1 MEQIHQKKSSRWLT
15 RLWQVLT
22 VLLAAALCALAAL
35 PAATRDGV
43 IAQGNEWMQTAF
55 DLVLGNL
62 AELFSAAFL
71 SWLVLAIGFILLT
84 WFAWLA
90 AEHGDRARRYKA
102 ALPAAYAGVITAAVC
117 TLLPVILY
125 GVPLDFTFFLYAV
138 GGVALMLA
146 VVFVYSFCWDHFP
159 KLVNTETVTYVV
171 FGVLTTLVNLV
182 CFNFCDAWLHIN
194 TAWSTSIAWVV
205 AFIFAYVVN
214 KLFVFHSKT
223 DSLRALCKEAFLFF
237 CARFFTFFL
246 DLGGMLLLVDVLH
259 VGGGLSKILCNI
271 LVLILNYVFSKLFI
285 FKGGNKKDAASPN
298 ETDAE

>member
-1 MEQIHQKKSSRWLT
+1 MEQTNQKKSSRWLT

-22 VLLAAALCALAAL
+22 VLLAAALCVLMAL

-43 IAQGNEWMQTAF
+43 IAQGNQWMRTAF

-62 AELFSAAFL
+62 AELFGASFIA
-71 SWLVLAIGFILLT
+71 WLVLAIGFILLT

-90 AEHGDRARRYKA
+90 AERGDRARRYQA
-102 ALPAAYAGVITAAVC
+102 LLPAAYTGVITAAVC
-117 TLLPVILY
+117 TLLPVILI
-125 GVPLDFTFFLYAV
+125 GSPLDLTFFLYAV
-138 GGVALMLA
+138 SGAALMLA
-146 VVFVYSFCWDHFP
+146 VILVYSFCWDHFP
-159 KLVNTETVTYVV
+159 ALVNTETVTYVV
-171 FGVLTTLVNLV
+171 FGVLTTIVNLV
-182 CFNFCDAWLHIN
+182 CFNFCDAWLHMD

-205 AFIFAYVVN
+205 AFIFAYIVN

-223 DSLRALCKEAFLFF
+223 DSFGALCKEAFLFF

-259 VGGGLSKILCNI
+259 MGGGLAKILCNI

-285 FKGGNKKDAASPN
+285 FKGNSK
-298 ETDAE
+298 TDHAE